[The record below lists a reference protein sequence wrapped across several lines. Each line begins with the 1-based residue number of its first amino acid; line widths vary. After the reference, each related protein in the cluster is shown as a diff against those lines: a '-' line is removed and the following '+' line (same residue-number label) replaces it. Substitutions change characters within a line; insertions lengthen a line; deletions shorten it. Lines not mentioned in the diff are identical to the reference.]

1 MFGIGRRDQDGR
13 QVRVEHRG
21 KNLRASRTGG
31 VAARAEKKIG
41 PVNAT
46 VNTTHGLRLST
57 RLARGLHVGLQNGRT
72 RLVGRWGAGPFAFNL
87 SKSGVSTSMR
97 TSTGRLNLLK
107 PQYSSFKLGGV
118 QVRGKRAAQ
127 LQLITLLFQLIFWA
141 VGTGFRLIAFL
152 LVLIVR
158 LINGAAWLVLTL
170 FMVLFDVMAGVVG
183 ALRPDRLGRDDIS
196 GPS

>member
-1 MFGIGRRDQDGR
+1 MFGIGRKDQDGR

-57 RLARGLHVGLQNGRT
+57 RLARGLHVGLQNGKT

-87 SKSGVSTSMR
+87 SKSGVSTSMK

-118 QVRGKRAAQ
+118 QVRGRTAAQ
-127 LQLITLLFQLIFWA
+127 LQVITLLFQLAFWA
-141 VGTGFRLIAFL
+141 VAALLNLVILVASLLFRMVYGVF
-152 LVLIVR
+152 
-158 LINGAAWLVLTL
+158 WLGLTL
-170 FMVLFDVMAGVVG
+170 LMVGFDVMAGVFSAV
-183 ALRPDRLGRDDIS
+183 RTERVSNPPDGDR
-196 GPS
+196 

>member
-1 MFGIGRRDQDGR
+1 MFGIGRKDQDGR

-21 KNLRASRTGG
+21 ENLRASRTGG
-31 VAARAEKKIG
+31 VAARAETKVG

-87 SKSGVSTSMR
+87 SKTGVSTSMK

-118 QVRGKRAAQ
+118 QVRGKKAAQ
-127 LQLITLLFQLIFWA
+127 LQLITLLFQLVFWA
-141 VGTGFRLIAFL
+141 VGTVLKLILFLILAVFRLLAGIAWIFL
-152 LVLIVR
+152 TILLI
-158 LINGAAWLVLTL
+158 
-170 FMVLFDVMAGVVG
+170 LFDVLAGLIG
-183 ALRPDRLGRDDIS
+183 ALRPS
-196 GPS
+196 

>member
-1 MFGIGRRDQDGR
+1 MFGIGRKDQDGR

-21 KNLRASRTGG
+21 ENLRASRTGG
-31 VAARAEKKIG
+31 VAARAEKRIG

-57 RLARGLHVGLQNGRT
+57 RLARGLHVGLQNGKT

-87 SKSGVSTSMR
+87 SKSGGSTSMK

-118 QVRGKRAAQ
+118 QVRGRKAAQ
-127 LQLITLLFQLIFWA
+127 LQLITLLFQLAFWA
-141 VGTGFRLIAFL
+141 VGTVFKLTLFLISLVFR
-152 LVLIVR
+152 VIV
-158 LINGAAWLVLTL
+158 GAGWLVLTL
-170 FMVLFDVMAGVVG
+170 LMVLFDVLAGVFG
-183 ALRPDRLGRDDIS
+183 AVRS
-196 GPS
+196 GPPSGPDPS

>member
-1 MFGIGRRDQDGR
+1 MFGIGRKDQDGR

-31 VAARAEKKIG
+31 VAARAEKKLG

-46 VNTTHGLRLST
+46 VNTTQGLRLST
-57 RLARGLHVGLQNGRT
+57 RLARGLHVGLQNGKT

-87 SKSGVSTSMR
+87 SKSGVSTSMK

-118 QVRGKRAAQ
+118 QVRGKTAAQ
-127 LQLITLLFQLIFWA
+127 LQVITLLFQLAFWA
-141 VGTGFRLIAFL
+141 VAALLNLVILVASLLFRMVYGVF
-152 LVLIVR
+152 
-158 LINGAAWLVLTL
+158 WLSLTL
-170 FMVLFDVMAGVVG
+170 LMVGFDVMAGVFSAV
-183 ALRPDRLGRDDIS
+183 RTERVSNPPDGDR
-196 GPS
+196 

>member
-1 MFGIGRRDQDGR
+1 MCGIGRKDQDGR

-57 RLARGLHVGLQNGRT
+57 RLARGLHVGLQNGKT

-87 SKSGVSTSMR
+87 SKSGVSTSMK

-118 QVRGKRAAQ
+118 QVRGRTAAQ
-127 LQLITLLFQLIFWA
+127 LQVITLLFQLAFWA
-141 VGTGFRLIAFL
+141 VAALLNLVILVASLLFRMVYGVF
-152 LVLIVR
+152 
-158 LINGAAWLVLTL
+158 WLGLTL
-170 FMVLFDVMAGVVG
+170 LMVGFDVMAGVFSAV
-183 ALRPDRLGRDDIS
+183 RTERVSNPPDGDR
-196 GPS
+196 

>member
-1 MFGIGRRDQDGR
+1 MFGIGRKDQDGR

-21 KNLRASRTGG
+21 RNLRASRTGG

-46 VNTTHGLRLST
+46 LNTTHGLRLST
-57 RLARGLHVGLQNGRT
+57 RLARGLHVGLQNGKT

-87 SKSGVSTSMR
+87 SKSGVSTSMK

-118 QVRGKRAAQ
+118 QLRGKTAAQ
-127 LQLITLLFQLIFWA
+127 LQLITLLVQLAFWT
-141 VGTGFRLIAFL
+141 VGTVFRLIAL
-152 LVLIVR
+152 ALVLIFR
-158 LINGAAWLVLTL
+158 L
-170 FMVLFDVMAGVVG
+170 
-183 ALRPDRLGRDDIS
+183 IS
-196 GPS
+196 GPVWLLLTLLMVLYDVLGGVLGALEDRGTGSGTGPS

>member
-1 MFGIGRRDQDGR
+1 MFGIGRKDQDGR

-21 KNLRASRTGG
+21 ENLRASRTGG
-31 VAARAEKKIG
+31 VAARAEKRIG

-72 RLVGRWGAGPFAFNL
+72 RLVGRWDAGPFAFNL
-87 SKSGVSTSMR
+87 SKSGVSTSMK

-118 QVRGKRAAQ
+118 QVRGRKAAQ
-127 LQLITLLFQLIFWA
+127 LQLITLLFQLVFWA
-141 VGTGFRLIAFL
+141 VATGFKLIALLLVLIFRLIA
-152 LVLIVR
+152 
-158 LINGAAWLVLTL
+158 GAAWLVLTV
-170 FMVLFDVMAGVVG
+170 FMVFFDVLAGVFG
-183 ALRPDRLGRDDIS
+183 AVRS
-196 GPS
+196 GPPSGPDPS